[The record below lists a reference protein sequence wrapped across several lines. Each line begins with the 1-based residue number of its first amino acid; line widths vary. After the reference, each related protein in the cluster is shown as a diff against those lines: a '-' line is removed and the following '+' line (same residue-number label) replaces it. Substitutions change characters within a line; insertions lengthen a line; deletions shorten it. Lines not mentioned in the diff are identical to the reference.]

1 MKNISPFEIKS
12 KEFKKSLMGLD
23 PNEVR
28 SYLKIISVEWQNFS
42 TKLNELEEELI
53 NSKNEIQELKKSEK
67 TLIKTLKRAEETG
80 DKIISEA
87 HKKSDNI
94 LSKGEEE
101 LDSLKDKFN
110 KLKDLKNN
118 LISDFKKVII
128 DVESQIDNL
137 SNDSNFNMEEISF
150 DNESD
155 V

>member
-28 SYLKIISVEWQNFS
+28 SYLKIISVEWQNLS

-118 LISDFKKVII
+118 LIS
-128 DVESQIDNL
+128 
-137 SNDSNFNMEEISF
+137 NF
-150 DNESD
+150 
-155 V
+155 